1 MDIIVLDN
9 RAHDFDKMSLLEKKN
24 ILSGIFERQRRLVE
38 QNLSGF
44 MLRIFLNELN
54 DIYSKHRDDILQQ
67 LQGKKTDKDILNIIL
82 AYF

>member
-9 RAHDFDKMSLLEKKN
+9 RAHDFDKMSLLEKKTF
-24 ILSGIFERQRRLVE
+24 LSGIFERQRRLVE